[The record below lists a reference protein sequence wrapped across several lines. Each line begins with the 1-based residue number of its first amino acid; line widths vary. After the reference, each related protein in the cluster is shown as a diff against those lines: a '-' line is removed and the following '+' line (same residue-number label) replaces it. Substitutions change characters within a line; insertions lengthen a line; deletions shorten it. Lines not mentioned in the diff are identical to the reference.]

1 MKRINKILLG
11 LIIVASII
19 AGFRIN
25 ALHQEREQQIIM
37 LKVERAQVANKLD
50 SLAKYDIS
58 NPEMVELLGRYCD
71 LNVEISE
78 LE

>member
-11 LIIVASII
+11 LIIVASVI
-19 AGFRIN
+19 AVFRIN
-25 ALHQEREQQIIM
+25 ALHQEREYQIIM
-37 LKVERAQVANKLD
+37 LRVERAQVAHKLD

-71 LNVEISE
+71 LNVEIST